1 MSPAGALRRGTI
13 RAYTTAA
20 MRFMKAMTGVMVL
33 SILALGLGMA
43 CSGDDKGSEEPS
55 AGVSP
60 EATESTEATKA
71 DGQLPDFTGG
81 TASATLSV
89 AGRTLTFDGGHCT
102 RGSDNEWLIVYIDE
116 VVGEKFLGLTAGK
129 SPALEDARSAQGGG
143 EFVEGDFFVW
153 WASEGS
159 PSYLREGTL
168 TLASDL
174 GSGDFEGNLDD
185 EEVTGS
191 FACH

>member
-33 SILALGLGMA
+33 SILVLSLAVA
-43 CSGDDKGSEEPS
+43 CDGDANESKELS
-55 AGVSP
+55 AGASP
-60 EATESTEATKA
+60 VATKLAEATEE
-71 DGQLPDFTGG
+71 DGLPEFNGG

>member
-1 MSPAGALRRGTI
+1 
-13 RAYTTAA
+13 
-20 MRFMKAMTGVMVL
+20 MKAMIGVMVL
-33 SILALGLGMA
+33 CILVLSLAVA
-43 CSGDDKGSEEPS
+43 CDGDGNESKEPS
-55 AGVSP
+55 AGASP
-60 EATESTEATKA
+60 VATRPVEATEE
-71 DGQLPDFTGG
+71 DGLPEFNGG
-81 TASATLSV
+81 TAGATLSV

-143 EFVEGDFFVW
+143 EFGEGDFFVW

-168 TLASDL
+168 TLASSL
-174 GSGDFEGNLDD
+174 ASGEFEGNLDN

-191 FACH
+191 FACD